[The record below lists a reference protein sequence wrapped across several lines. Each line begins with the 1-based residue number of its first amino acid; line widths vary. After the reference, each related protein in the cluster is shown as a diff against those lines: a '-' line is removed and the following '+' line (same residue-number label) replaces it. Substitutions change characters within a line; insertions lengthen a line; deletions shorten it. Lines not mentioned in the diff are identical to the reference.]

1 MNAKERYLAVLDDN
15 KRKELDRVPTFVQYI
30 RPEFVELHQQKF
42 VNMRVPFK
50 SDISRFKDAYLMGFE
65 SVFANFHPGLRVSR
79 VEVED
84 EKGEKVLVA
93 WNGQPPM
100 KRMGYYKRGLFFS
113 IDNLNKVRETMR
125 KVDDSAEIQKTMDHY
140 ERISSYIF
148 PVIEI
153 GGIFDTLWQSM
164 GFKNF
169 SYHHRKNSK
178 LYRELVKYFAELT
191 LIRVQSIID
200 ATGSRAGVLNINDDI
215 AFKGRSMISPERWE
229 QDIGIYY
236 KEICS
241 IISDAGMK
249 TTMHTDGDITT
260 LLDFI
265 VESGFDALQCL
276 ELPLVDPRYVK
287 KKVGDKLCLIG
298 NIDTKHIL
306 VEASKEEVEEAVKD
320 AIKDMGY
327 GGGFMISSS
336 NFHPGMKIDRIKWMV
351 EAGKKF
357 GVYPL
362 NQNIN

>member
-178 LYRELVKYFAELT
+178 LYRELIKYFAELT

-249 TTMHTDGDITT
+249 TTMHTDGDITDMIPV
-260 LLDFI
+260 LKRIGFKGVQGWEGGADPLIVNEKYPDFVI
-265 VESGFDALQCL
+265 NGF
-276 ELPLVDPRYVK
+276 
-287 KKVGDKLCLIG
+287 GDISQVIPFG
-298 NIDTKHIL
+298 
-306 VEASKEEVEEAVKD
+306 SKEEIFNHVKELMDALKENRHFIIGPSTVIYEGIPFENVEYFIEAS
-320 AIKDMGY
+320 MRY
-327 GGGFMISSS
+327 G
-336 NFHPGMKIDRIKWMV
+336 K
-351 EAGKKF
+351 
-357 GVYPL
+357 Y
-362 NQNIN
+362 